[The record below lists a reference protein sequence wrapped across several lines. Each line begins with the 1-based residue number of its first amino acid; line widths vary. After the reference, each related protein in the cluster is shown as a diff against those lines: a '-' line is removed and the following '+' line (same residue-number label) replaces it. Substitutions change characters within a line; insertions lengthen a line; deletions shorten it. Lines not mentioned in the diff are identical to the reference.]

1 MFQYYF
7 LLIGY
12 QLQKKQRLELFFKME
27 AANSIKNRKGSVE
40 NATKISE
47 VVSVNSPSYQDE
59 LNAATASIS
68 GSILLPIDE
77 SSSNIITTHGDV
89 SL

>member
-1 MFQYYF
+1 
-7 LLIGY
+7 
-12 QLQKKQRLELFFKME
+12 ME

-47 VVSVNSPSYQDE
+47 VVSVSSPSYQDE

-68 GSILLPIDE
+68 GNVLLPIED

-89 SL
+89 SFKVNDNLNGW

>member
-1 MFQYYF
+1 
-7 LLIGY
+7 
-12 QLQKKQRLELFFKME
+12 ME
-27 AANSIKNRKGSVE
+27 AANSIENRKESVE

-47 VVSVNSPSYQDE
+47 VLSVGSPSYQDE

-68 GSILLPIDE
+68 ESVMLPIED

-89 SL
+89 SLKVNDNMNK